1 MQNDGHVV
9 LYNGKPTSQSA
20 MWGSNT
26 AVGES
31 RAPFRL
37 TMQSDGN
44 LVAYDKD
51 NKAVWNFFWNGF
63 KNYGFQGP
71 FRAHLSDT
79 GVFAVF
85 DSNDN
90 VMWQTGTLNGAKAPR
105 DLWGLGIKYS
115 QIGIVNYLLY
125 IFIRKHLSQV
135 YFPNNVNKLFKNE
148 EIKIS
153 NIVQCF
159 YLFNLRIL

>member
-9 LYNGKPTSQSA
+9 LYNGKPTLQSA

-26 AVGES
+26 SVGGV

-51 NKAVWNFFWNGF
+51 NKALWNFFGSGF
-63 KNYGFQGP
+63 KSYGFQGP

-90 VMWQTGTLNGAKAPR
+90 IMWQTGTLNGAKAPSS
-105 DLWGLGIKYS
+105 LWGIGIKYS
-115 QIGIVNYLLY
+115 QIGIHQNHNLE
-125 IFIRKHLSQV
+125 ITRK
-135 YFPNNVNKLFKNE
+135 
-148 EIKIS
+148 
-153 NIVQCF
+153 
-159 YLFNLRIL
+159 LRSDD